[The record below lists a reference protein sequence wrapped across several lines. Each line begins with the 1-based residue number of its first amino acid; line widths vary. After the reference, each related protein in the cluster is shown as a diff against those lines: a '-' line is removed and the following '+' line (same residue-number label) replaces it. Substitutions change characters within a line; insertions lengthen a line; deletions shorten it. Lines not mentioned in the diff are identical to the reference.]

1 MPRQRTPT
9 KLATKPVAQGAFAD
23 FMARAYFMEREASE
37 RYAQLAEHLEAHGSR
52 ECAMLFRKLADAEVR
67 HAKRIQVEM
76 GWTSPPELPATFAW
90 DGDEAPETLESDAVF
105 PLIRPMQALALALDG
120 ELRAQRYF
128 ERIAAG
134 GAPQSVRVAAAEMAS
149 EERAHAKL
157 IESWLARVPCSVAG
171 LE

>member
-1 MPRQRTPT
+1 
-9 KLATKPVAQGAFAD
+9 
-23 FMARAYFMEREASE
+23 MARAFYMEQEASE
-37 RYAQLAEHLEAHGSR
+37 RYSQLAAELEAHGNR
-52 ECAMLFRKLADAEVR
+52 ECAMLFRKLAEAELR
-67 HAKRIQVEM
+67 HAKRIKAEM
-76 GWTSPPELPATFAW
+76 GWASPPALPNNFAW

-134 GAPQSVRVAAAEMAS
+134 SAPQSVRVAAAEMAS

-157 IESWLARVPCSVAG
+157 IESWLARLPRQVSSWD
-171 LE
+171 